1 MLSYGGGEV
10 EKPDN
15 ISEENWKKHLD
26 WFSVTGE
33 TAKRHV
39 RENTGRRR
47 RNEDA
52 TANLD
57 ATKAPE
63 EMSEKPKR
71 RG

>member
-1 MLSYGGGEV
+1 M
-10 EKPDN
+10 EKPEH
-15 ISEENWKKHLD
+15 ISAEAWKRHLD

-39 RENTGRRR
+39 RELQGRRR

-63 EMSEKPKR
+63 EMSTKGKAK
-71 RG
+71 G

>member
-1 MLSYGGGEV
+1 M

-15 ISEENWKKHLD
+15 ISAENWQKHLD

-39 RENTGRRR
+39 REHEGRRR

-63 EMSEKPKR
+63 EMSRNKKDKD
-71 RG
+71 

>member
-1 MLSYGGGEV
+1 M

-15 ISEENWKKHLD
+15 ISAAVWKKHLD

-39 RENTGRRR
+39 REQAGRRR
-47 RNEDA
+47 RTEDA

-57 ATKAPE
+57 ASGAPK
-63 EMSEKPKR
+63 EMSEQSSSRKGESQK
-71 RG
+71 